1 MYVFADAKSSR
12 CLPAAVGLMDGRDG
26 TRAVQ
31 VNRILIGR
39 RRSLFACRRGINAGM
54 HHVTANHRAKPV
66 AIGVNRHLHF
76 GLGCLAR
83 AFRLG

>member
-1 MYVFADAKSSR
+1 MYVFANAKSSR
-12 CLPAAVGLMDGRDG
+12 CLSAALGLMDGRDG

-31 VNRILIGR
+31 VNRILISR
-39 RRSLFACRRGINAGM
+39 RRSLFACRWGINASV
-54 HHVTANHRAKPV
+54 HHVTANHQAKTV

-83 AFRLG
+83 TFRLG